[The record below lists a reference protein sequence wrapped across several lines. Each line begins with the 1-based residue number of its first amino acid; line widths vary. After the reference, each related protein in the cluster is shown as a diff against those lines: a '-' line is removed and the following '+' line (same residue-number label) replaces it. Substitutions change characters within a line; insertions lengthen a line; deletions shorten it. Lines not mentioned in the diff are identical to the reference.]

1 MSYKYRTRNH
11 IDKLGK
17 DRIPGGGNSK
27 YLKEFQIIFSPSFL
41 DVAGTNSIQQLS
53 GRPISIGQVMRAVE
67 HMSSQFVK
75 LHSMLAGDSEGQKSH
90 PGSSSQESQEAAAA
104 KSNNNPSIFHC
115 VRLTG
120 ASIESTLWISWK
132 HLEQFCLYGNAID
145 RSNGFPGKL
154 PNSK

>member
-1 MSYKYRTRNH
+1 MENATLTHNCFLFHSY
-11 IDKLGK
+11 L
-17 DRIPGGGNSK
+17 
-27 YLKEFQIIFSPSFL
+27 SPTFL

-75 LHSMLAGDSEGQKSH
+75 LHSLLAGDSEGQQKSL
-90 PGSSSQESQEAAAA
+90 PGSSSHESQEAATS
-104 KSNNNPSIFHC
+104 KPNHNPSIFHC

-154 PNSK
+154 SNSD